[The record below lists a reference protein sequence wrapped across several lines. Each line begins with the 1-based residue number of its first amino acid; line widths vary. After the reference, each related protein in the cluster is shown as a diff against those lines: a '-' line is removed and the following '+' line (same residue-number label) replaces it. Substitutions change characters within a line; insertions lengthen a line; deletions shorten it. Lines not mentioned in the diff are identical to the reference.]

1 MMRATIDYGIDLGT
15 TNSAIARQRGL
26 ETEVIPGED
35 GLLVPSVVHASPDG
49 TFEVGQVA
57 IEFRATDPPNTTAE
71 FKRLMGTS
79 ETINLPAHGRSFS
92 PAELSSKVLQH
103 LIRRAERTGR
113 EGAIEAAVITIPA
126 MFQLPQ
132 CEATKEAA
140 GMAGL
145 LHAPLLQEPIA
156 AAIASAGCTE
166 LREGYWLI
174 YDFGG
179 GTFDVSLVRSRSGR
193 LQVLDHDGD
202 NHLGGKDFDRL
213 LARRAADFV
222 RAEGKLGEFRRSDS
236 TLTAAFEKLR
246 VEAERVRIVL
256 SSVDAERFHVDIAHA
271 GGAAVSVDFKVTK
284 TELESLIRPVI
295 SRTIG
300 ICRQVLDRNGVS
312 PAELKRL
319 VLVGG
324 PTLTPCLPAI
334 IESDL
339 GVDAR
344 HFVDPSKAVAIGAAI
359 YASTQRIPAG
369 LRRAAESSGPSLD
382 LSYEPMTNDPR
393 PLVAGQLKGQL
404 TPGSWNVRISAET
417 GDFASGPIAL
427 RAGSFATR
435 VQLRPNS
442 LNAFEFAVFKNG
454 ATIPEAGGKFSII
467 HGTTIAKPVLSQSV
481 GVVLADNTVRWYLR
495 KGVNLAARQTVSH
508 TTTVPLR
515 RGQSGYAVSV
525 PLIQGEN
532 ENGDRN
538 TLIGVIQIHP
548 ENLSRDLPAGS
559 EVIVTLSVDEHSTT
573 SAEAYVPLLGQTFR
587 QIVKFGLETRSAE
600 AINDG
605 VKSQRERL
613 AELQKMADSLGDSEG
628 EIDVRVRLIEE
639 LLEEGGSDERNQ
651 AGQLLRKVTGLIDAL
666 EVKDKEASLIQQFVA
681 SSKRVGELLGSEN
694 AKRGRQLAA
703 LSIEFQA
710 AIDRADLRLAEAK
723 FKAVQDL
730 EYSLLREQPGFWRGL
745 FDYLCEEVLKTPR
758 ASEARIPIDEGKA
771 AINKNDNQGV
781 IQACLA
787 LIRLLPQ
794 SQQRKIPDSILS
806 TVA

>member
-1 MMRATIDYGIDLGT
+1 MRATIDYGIDLGT
-15 TNSAIARQRGL
+15 TNSAIARQCGL
-26 ETEVIPGED
+26 ETEVISGED

-49 TFEVGQVA
+49 AFQVGQAAVKLRA
-57 IEFRATDPPNTTAE
+57 IDPPNISAE

-79 ETINLPAHGRSFS
+79 ETIRFPALGRSLS
-92 PAELSSKVLQH
+92 PAELSAKVLQH
-103 LIRRAERTGR
+103 LIRRAEQAGR
-113 EGAIEAAVITIPA
+113 EGGIEAAVITIPA

-140 GMAGL
+140 RMAGL

-156 AAIASAGCTE
+156 AAIASAGCAE

-222 RAEGKLGEFRRSDS
+222 RTKGKLGDFRRSDS
-236 TLTAAFEKLR
+236 TLSAAFEKLR
-246 VEAERVRIVL
+246 VEAERVRVVL
-256 SSVDAERFHVDIAHA
+256 SSADAEPFHVDIARA
-271 GGAAVSVDFKVTK
+271 GGATVSVDFEVTK
-284 TELESLIRPVI
+284 AELESLIRPVI
-295 SRTIG
+295 SRTVE
-300 ICRQVLDRNGVS
+300 ICGQVLDRNGVR

-324 PTLTPCLPAI
+324 PTLTPCLSAI

-344 HFVDPSKAVAIGAAI
+344 HLVDPSKAVAIGAAI
-359 YASTQRIPAG
+359 YASTQRIPAS
-369 LRRAAESSGPSLD
+369 LRAAAESSSLSLD

-393 PLVAGQLKGQL
+393 PLVAGRIKGQL
-404 TPGSWNVRISAET
+404 TSGSWDIRISAET
-417 GDFASGPIAL
+417 GDFASGPIGL

-435 VQLRPNS
+435 IQLRPNS
-442 LNAFEFAVFKNG
+442 LNAFELAVFKNS
-454 ATIPEAGGKFSII
+454 AAIPEVGVMFSII

-515 RGQSGYAVSV
+515 RGQSGYAVNV

-532 ENGDRN
+532 EKGDRN
-538 TLIGVIQIHP
+538 TLIGVIQIQP

-559 EVIVTLSVDEHSTT
+559 EVIVTLSIDEHSTT
-573 SAEAYVPLLGQTFR
+573 SAEAYVPLLHQTFR
-587 QIVKFGLETRSAE
+587 QIVKFGLETRSTE
-600 AINDG
+600 AIHDG

-628 EIDVRVRLIEE
+628 DIDGRVHLIEE

-651 AGQLLRKVTGLIDAL
+651 AGQLLQKVTGLIDAL
-666 EVKDKEASLIQQFVA
+666 EVKDKEASLTQQFVA
-681 SSKRVGELLGSEN
+681 SSRQVQELLGSDD
-694 AKRGRQLAA
+694 AKRTRQHAA

-730 EYSLLREQPGFWRGL
+730 EYSLLREQPAYWRAL
-745 FDYLCEEVLKTPR
+745 FSYLCKEVLKTPR

-771 AINKNDNQGV
+771 AINKNNNQGV

-794 SQQRKIPDSILS
+794 SQQQKIPDSILS